1 MTTKLRQQMG
11 EKLSGS
17 RLPQL
22 KCPLFTQF
30 TPKKHHH
37 LSLPADQG
45 PTVWVVI
52 EWALGK
58 LGPGPNCLPQ
68 KSGQLGPGPA
78 CDEYIQIFEYI
89 GHKYLFRHS
98 FVSNLFVVIYA
109 FLGVNLFSQNIAC
122 VKKMT
127 NIRYIRHTLV
137 RDPTVHFF

>member
-11 EKLSGS
+11 EKFSGS
-17 RLPQL
+17 RLPQ
-22 KCPLFTQF
+22 FTQF

-89 GHKYLFRHS
+89 GHKYLFGHS
-98 FVSNLFVVIYA
+98 FVSNLFVQIYLDIRLCQKKLYEYIWIFA
-109 FLGVNLFSQNIAC
+109 R
-122 VKKMT
+122 VKFVCT
-127 NIRYIRHTLV
+127 NIFGNSFV
-137 RDPTVHFF
+137 